1 MTEAL
6 KTAYCAVRTSDGDVL
21 VNLKVTR
28 EQVIAILSDHVNS
41 KYRDFSFEMQ
51 WVKYDTTT
59 QFINIPH

>member
-51 WVKYDTTT
+51 
-59 QFINIPH
+59 